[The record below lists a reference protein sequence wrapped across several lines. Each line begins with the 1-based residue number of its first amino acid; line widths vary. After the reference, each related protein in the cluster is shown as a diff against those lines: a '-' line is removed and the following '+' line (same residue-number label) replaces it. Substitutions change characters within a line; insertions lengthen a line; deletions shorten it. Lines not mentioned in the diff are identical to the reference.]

1 MVVGT
6 FLGTE
11 SSSRFI
17 FPLDGR
23 FFFFRRSLLPRLTP
37 RRMRKRP
44 ELSVRRRSQRSANQS
59 IKIMNV
65 LKATFLGGK
74 YVGSTQPKSKIMDEL
89 NLRMSLVVG
98 HDDVV

>member
-1 MVVGT
+1 MVVGA

-11 SSSRFI
+11 SSSLFI

-65 LKATFLGGK
+65 LKATFFGREVRWK
-74 YVGSTQPKSKIMDEL
+74 YAAEIKDNGRAESKDEL
-89 NLRMSLVVG
+89 GCRS
-98 HDDVV
+98 